1 MTELET
7 NTITL
12 RALRGE
18 PLRDVQVRGMVIANA
33 HAIAERQGITV
44 ADVNTTPTSITATIR
59 AGRIEAMGFAA
70 ELRRMTTNWYRHK
83 FGEPTLWGEPDDAER

>member
-1 MTELET
+1 MNEVET
-7 NTITL
+7 STITL

-18 PLRDVQVRGMVIANA
+18 PLRDEQVRNMVIANA
-33 HAIAERQGITV
+33 HAIAERHGIAV
-44 ADVNTTPTSITATIR
+44 SDVTTTPTSVTATLR

-83 FGEPTLWGEPDDAER
+83 FGEPTLWGDVDDAE